1 MFFPVSP
8 VRFINLLNVVDVKAK
23 EMAKK
28 NGADVI
34 NTITLVTINGN
45 EIDLNEQE
53 TALLWSYL
61 VESLRAQSDS
71 GIVGA
76 THVPGILTN
85 H

>member
-8 VRFINLLNVVDVKAK
+8 IRFINLLNVVDVKAK
-23 EMAKK
+23 EMTKK

-34 NTITLVTINGN
+34 NTITLVTNSGN
-45 EIDLNEQE
+45 EIDLDAQE
-53 TALLWSYL
+53 TALLWGYL
-61 VESLRAQSDS
+61 VGSLRAQSES

-76 THVPGILTN
+76 THVPGNLSN